1 MTINLTKTNLLN
13 LEQFIKLLKP
23 ISIGCAG
30 LAIAGLAV
38 YPLMSNKP
46 VEKVEEK
53 VEEASSVLPPAPYT
67 IIMGK
72 NDNEVM
78 IKFHNQE
85 SELHLKNI
93 DLQEYNCLLNGG
105 GVNCVLQP
113 AYQPKLEVVD
123 PEQKLNSKT
132 EIKGQAWKI
141 PDIQIS
147 QNAMDNIVVITGV
160 VLGLLLINKF
170 RK

>member
-23 ISIGCAG
+23 LSIGCAG
-30 LAIAGLAV
+30 LAIASLAV

-46 VEKVEEK
+46 VEKVNEK
-53 VEEASSVLPPAPYT
+53 VEESAHVLSPAPYT

-72 NDNEVM
+72 KDNEVVL
-78 IKFHNQE
+78 KFHKQN

-93 DLQEYNCLLNGG
+93 DTSEYNCLLNGG

-113 AYQPKLEVVD
+113 AYQPKLEVVE
-123 PEQKLNSKT
+123 PEEKLNSKT